1 LVARNE
7 ALMLNSLSRVTH
19 LSQAANLPL
28 TDFTDIH
35 RKNLWRSVGICE
47 NLCRRIPAVEVCD
60 CAFA

>member
-35 RKNLWRSVGICE
+35 RKNLWRSVASARTC
-47 NLCRRIPAVEVCD
+47 VEE
-60 CAFA
+60 FLR

>member
-35 RKNLWRSVGICE
+35 RKNLWRSARTCIE
-47 NLCRRIPAVEVCD
+47 EFLR
-60 CAFA
+60 